1 MVTFPV
7 REILRAPLISAWSAC
22 AAVVVLAGA
31 VTPSYA
37 QPTPWRPERAVEI
50 VVPTAPGGAVDLAG
64 RLMQR
69 ILETN
74 HIVDVPIV
82 VVNKPGGGQSVAMS
96 YLDQHAGDGRYL
108 LNSTMSVMTSHILGR
123 SKVNY
128 TDYTP
133 VAILFG
139 EAMTLMVRTDSPLK
153 SGRDLQQKLRSDPR
167 SLSVAIGIAIG
178 GTNHLAVGLVM
189 SAMGID
195 VKQLKTVVF
204 PANANALTALMGGH
218 VDFISMSVAAA
229 ANAVQDGK
237 LRIIGISSERR
248 GEGALAEIPTWK
260 DQGFDVVFTNT
271 RFMLGP
277 KGLSPAQTAYWD
289 ATFARMVQTE
299 EWKSHLQRN
308 HLASEYLGSKQS
320 PHRLGE
326 IYKQLKGALTD
337 AGLAK
342 E

>member
-1 MVTFPV
+1 MIACPGWRVCARVVP
-7 REILRAPLISAWSAC
+7 AWPAW
-22 AAVVVLAGA
+22 AAAMVLAGA
-31 VTPSYA
+31 VPLSYA
-37 QPTPWRPERAVEI
+37 QQSPWRPARAVEI
-50 VVPTAPGGAVDLAG
+50 VVPTAPGGAVDLTA

-69 ILETN
+69 ILEGN
-74 HIVDVPIV
+74 RIIDVPV
-82 VVNKPGGGQSVAMS
+82 VIINRPGGGQTIAMN
-96 YLDQHAGDGRYL
+96 YLDQHVGDGHYL

-133 VAILFG
+133 VAVLFG

-153 SGRDLQQKLRSDPR
+153 SGRDIQQRLKSDPK

-189 SAMGID
+189 GAMGID

-204 PANANALTALMGGH
+204 PANSNALTALMGGH
-218 VDFISMSVAAA
+218 VDLLSMSVAAA

-237 LRIIGISSERR
+237 LRIIGITSARR
-248 GEGALAEIPTWK
+248 GEGVLAGIPTWK
-260 DQGFDVVFTNT
+260 EQGWDVVFTNT

-277 KGLSPAQTAYWD
+277 NGMSPAQTAYWD
-289 ATFARMVQTE
+289 AAIERMVQSG
-299 EWKSHLQRN
+299 EWKNDLQKN
-308 HLASEYLGSKQS
+308 YLESDYLGSKQS
-320 PHRLGE
+320 PQRLAE
-326 IYKQLKGALTD
+326 IYKQLRGALVD